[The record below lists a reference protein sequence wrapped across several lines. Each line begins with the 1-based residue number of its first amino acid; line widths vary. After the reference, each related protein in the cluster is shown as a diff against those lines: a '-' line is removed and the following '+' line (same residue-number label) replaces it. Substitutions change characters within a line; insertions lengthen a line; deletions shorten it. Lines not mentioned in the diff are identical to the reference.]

1 MSSQPNAAEIL
12 SKAVVILLKLET
24 MPSQLNAV
32 EIRVYNTLKL
42 LIDNIICWWESCWYN
57 DESSDV
63 HDIIVHNTVIVF
75 IDRLVTELMAM
86 AYQVK
91 ITKTVVLTVYFEE
104 SIRVYEFRSNCKY
117 LGVELLEY
125 LNTNGH
131 TIDQR
136 ICKYLCIQL
145 IKYMNHHKGD
155 VVSYNPEYDGSLFT
169 KHDHGY
175 LPAFLTADTH
185 RVYMY
190 SWSVADED
198 IGAICM
204 YDKA

>member
-1 MSSQPNAAEIL
+1 MSSQ
-12 SKAVVILLKLET
+12 S
-24 MPSQLNAV
+24 NAV
-32 EIRVYNTLKL
+32 EIRGHNTKTL
-42 LIDNIICWWESCWYN
+42 LSENILCNWETCWYS
-57 DESSDV
+57 DESSDA
-63 HDIIVHNTVIVF
+63 DDAITYNTVNLF
-75 IDRLVTELMAM
+75 IFKLVTELMSM
-86 AYQVK
+86 AYQAK

-104 SIRVYEFRSNCKY
+104 SIRIFEFRSNCIY

-125 LNTNGH
+125 LNTH
-131 TIDQR
+131 RLTINQQ

-145 IKYMNHHKGD
+145 IKYMSHHEGD
-155 VVSYNPEYDGSLFT
+155 VLSYNPEYDGSLFT

-175 LPAFLTADTH
+175 LPAFLTDDTH

-204 YDKA
+204 CDKA